1 MSTTDQGNCFQ
12 GQKADPGSFHPC
24 RNIRTYS
31 DGLLIASL
39 FDVKSFLVY
48 RAITISVHQL
58 SMHILYL
65 AVPSH
70 HLQSTDRL
78 SFDDFPNYTPDAFLS
93 TTSIKLYG
101 LPYPHY
107 DMPFICHP
115 TVWPSLSILPFS
127 SSRSHTLHLTST
139 QTYSQYQSSVNRIPR
154 TTCLTISRIALLGAG
169 CVLISPE
176 FFYINVA
183 WTLFPIHF
191 SLSHSSL
198 LIFPYINLSSQRR
211 PAMLSS
217 RRLWCLIH
225 IFLLL

>member
-1 MSTTDQGNCFQ
+1 M
-12 GQKADPGSFHPC
+12 
-24 RNIRTYS
+24 
-31 DGLLIASL
+31 IASL

-78 SFDDFPNYTPDAFLS
+78 SFDDFPNYIPDAFLS

-101 LPYPHY
+101 LPYPRY

-115 TVWPSLSILPFS
+115 TLWPSLSILPFS

-154 TTCLTISRIALLGAG
+154 TTCLTISPHCIAG
-169 CVLISPE
+169 CRLCTHLTRIFLYKRRMDSISYTFQLIS
-176 FFYINVA
+176 FISFD
-183 WTLFPIHF
+183 F
-191 SLSHSSL
+191 SV
-198 LIFPYINLSSQRR
+198 Y
-211 PAMLSS
+211 
-217 RRLWCLIH
+217 
-225 IFLLL
+225 